1 MTLSSYPL
9 LGLIKDIAEYHRAT
23 IRGDKITIANNYNQI
38 IERCAKIAGKPLIT
52 TKKEKKK
59 KAIDEESVNQARII
73 INKNTDAGPHTNVRE
88 IFEISDEESIWF
100 CNDCHLLIFVDF
112 PNEWA
117 HSRRAADGY
126 EAYRNRDNE
135 KIVEGCND

>member
-1 MTLSSYPL
+1 MPLNSYSL
-9 LGLIKDIAEYHRAT
+9 HGLIKDIVEYHRAA

-38 IERCAKIAGKPLIT
+38 IERCAKIAGKPLIK
-52 TKKEKKK
+52 TKKQKKK

-73 INKNTDAGPHTNVRE
+73 INKNTDAGTHTNIRK
-88 IFEISDEESIWF
+88 IFEISDEEAIWF
-100 CNDCHLLIFVDF
+100 CNDCHLLIFINY

>member
-38 IERCAKIAGKPLIT
+38 IERCAKIAGKPLIK

-59 KAIDEESVNQARII
+59 KVVDETYVNETRIL

-88 IFEISDEESIWF
+88 IFEISDEESVWY

-112 PNEWA
+112 PNGWA

-126 EAYRNRDNE
+126 EAYRNRNNE
-135 KIVEGCND
+135 KNVEGCND

>member
-23 IRGDKITIANNYNQI
+23 IRGDKITIDNNYNQI
-38 IERCAKIAGKPLIT
+38 IERCAKIAGKPLIA
-52 TKKEKKK
+52 TKKQKKK

-73 INKNTDAGPHTNVRE
+73 INKNTDEGPHTNVRK
-88 IFEISDEESIWF
+88 IFEISDEEAIWF